1 VTRARTGT
9 GAAAILRRS
18 AVPPVPRDGSVH
30 PIRTHFHRHHESHHI
45 ATLAPSLVRA
55 LPSSSRSLAELIER
69 LRTPVEGGRGHAF
82 TLHETTAGAR
92 PYLLAG
98 LHRALAGQLFAI
110 VPTTD
115 VAERLFTDLIYFLG
129 EREPQ
134 SVALLRPRDETVGAI
149 ESPSERSAR
158 MTLLAD
164 LCARKDQ
171 IIIAPVAALRQYVM
185 PRDVFEATSVT
196 LTVDAEVGWDEIQT
210 RLYTLGYSRVDVVSA
225 AGEYAVRGGLID
237 VFAATAE
244 QPLRLEFFGDT
255 LESIRPFDLQS
266 QRSDGSLGTL
276 TITPWLE
283 IPREGIYRERVLAR
297 ATGEPGVVS
306 ALRAYLAGGADV
318 PEPWLALA
326 YDAPAT
332 ILDYLP
338 AESVIVLEEPGMLAT
353 LDRSLDA
360 ERSREQHVLL
370 AGVDS
375 GELDVRANEVGEA
388 LLAEV
393 AAPFPR
399 LPDFA
404 PAFAARRVLVIT
416 GGIEAEATPWL
427 PPSAQSFVLETRPAE
442 HFNRR
447 VELFLTAV
455 KGWLGAGDTVWL
467 VASGASRLAELLRG
481 AGIRVERSASIVH
494 LRAAGP
500 FGTDGVAV
508 GGTGGGS
515 AYVDSGSIEA
525 GFSIP
530 GLRLHVLGDREIYGQ
545 PAKRVKLRA
554 IKEGVPVTL
563 ADLRVGDY
571 VVHAV
576 HGIGQYLGL
585 RTETILGATS
595 DYLDLKYAGTDR
607 MLVPVHQMHQVT
619 KYGASEGAAP
629 KLSKMGGADWARV
642 KGRVSEALAKIADG
656 LVQLYAEREIAAGH
670 AFGPDS
676 PWQAELEESF
686 PYETTV
692 DQAKAIA
699 DAKTD
704 MEKPRPMDRLV
715 CGDVGYGKTEVAV
728 RAIFKAIADKK
739 QVAVLVPTTLLAAQH
754 FRTLCARFA
763 SFPVRVDELSRF
775 RTKKEQQATLAALA
789 AGQVDVVVGTHR
801 ILQKDV
807 VFRDL
812 GLIVVD
818 EEQRFGV
825 MHKER
830 LKQMRATVDVLTLSA
845 TPIPRTLQMSLMGVR
860 DLSLIQTPPKNRMS
874 IKTVV
879 VPAADAIVQRAI
891 ATELD
896 RGGQVYYVHNRIE
909 SIYAVARAL
918 EKLVPKAR
926 IAVGHGKMTETELE
940 PVMARFIDGDVDVFV
955 STTIIE
961 NGIDIPNVNTII
973 VNDADKFGLAQLYQL
988 RGRVGRSNHQAYAYL
1003 LYQAHKALTEEAK
1016 ARLEAIRE
1024 FTHLGSGLQI
1034 AMRDLEIRGAGNLL
1048 GAAQSGFIGAVGFET
1063 YAELLAEAIA
1073 ERKGSATEREAKR
1086 EAVIDVK
1093 LDAFVPNDYIP
1104 QVSQKIAVYQ
1114 QLAAARTLADVS
1126 EVVASVRD
1134 RFGPLPQP
1142 LENLV
1147 AITELRVIALRKGVT
1162 RVVIDEARLTL
1173 GVGSAFALDPA
1184 TLPKLQSITR
1194 NKFRFHEGKIVIDLP
1209 PRKPAEQI
1217 PTLRELLDVL

>member
-1 VTRARTGT
+1 MFV
-9 GAAAILRRS
+9 
-18 AVPPVPRDGSVH
+18 V
-30 PIRTHFHRHHESHHI
+30 
-45 ATLAPSLVRA
+45 
-55 LPSSSRSLAELIER
+55 
-69 LRTPVEGGRGHAF
+69 
-82 TLHETTAGAR
+82 
-92 PYLLAG
+92 
-98 LHRALAGQLFAI
+98 

-115 VAERLFTDLIYFLG
+115 VAERTFTDLIYFLG
-129 EREPQ
+129 EKEAQ
-134 SVALLRPRDETVGAI
+134 SVALLRPRDETVGAL

-164 LCARKDQ
+164 LCARKPQ
-171 IIIAPVAALRQYVM
+171 IVIAPVAALRQYVI
-185 PRDVFEATSVT
+185 PRRVFEEISLT
-196 LTVDAEVGWDEIQT
+196 LALDADVGWDALGEQ
-210 RLYTLGYSRVDVVSA
+210 LYRLGYTRVDVVSA
-225 AGEYAVRGGLID
+225 AGEYAVRGGLLD
-237 VFAATAE
+237 VFPATAE
-244 QPLRLEFFGDT
+244 QPVRLEFFGDT

-266 QRSDGSLGTL
+266 QRSEGNLAAL

-283 IPREGIYRERVLAR
+283 IPREATYRERVMAR
-297 ATGEPGVVS
+297 ATGEPAVVS
-306 ALRAYLAGGADV
+306 ALRAYLAKGADV

-332 ILDYLP
+332 IVDYLDDG
-338 AESVIVLEEPGMLAT
+338 SVIVLDEPGMLAT
-353 LDRSLDA
+353 LDRSLDD
-360 ERSREQHVLL
+360 ERSREQQVLL

-375 GELDVRANEVGEA
+375 GELDVRADEVGEA

-399 LPDFA
+399 LADFA
-404 PAFAARRVLVIT
+404 ASFAAHRVLIVT
-416 GGIEAEATPWL
+416 GGIEAGEVAWL
-427 PPSAQSFVLETRPAE
+427 PPSAQGFVLETRPAE

-447 VELFLTAV
+447 IEMFVGAV
-455 KGWLGAGDTVWL
+455 KEWVAAGETVWL
-467 VASGASRLAELLRG
+467 VASGASRLAELLRA
-481 AGIRVERSASIVH
+481 AGIRVERSATIVH

-500 FGTDGVAV
+500 FGTDGLAV
-508 GGTGGGS
+508 GAGGS
-515 AYVDSGSIEA
+515 VYVDGGSIEA

-530 GLRLHVLGDREIYGQ
+530 GLRLRVLGDREIYGQ

-554 IKEGVPVTL
+554 VKEGVPVTL

-619 KYGASEGAAP
+619 KYGANEGAAP
-629 KLSKMGGADWARV
+629 RLSKMGGADWARV
-642 KGRVSEALAKIADG
+642 KGRVSEALAKIAEG
-656 LVQLYAEREIAAGH
+656 LVQLYAEREIAPGH

-686 PYETTV
+686 PYEPTP
-692 DQAKAIA
+692 DQAKAID
-699 DAKTD
+699 DAKGD
-704 MEKPRPMDRLV
+704 MERARPMDRLV

-728 RAIFKAIADKK
+728 RAIFKAITDRK

-754 FRTLCARFA
+754 YRTLCNRFA
-763 SFPVRVDELSRF
+763 SFPVRIDELSRF
-775 RTKKEQQATLAALA
+775 RTKREQQATLAALA

-801 ILQKDV
+801 ILQKDI
-807 VFRDL
+807 VFKDL

-860 DLSLIQTPPKNRMS
+860 DLSLIQTAPKNRMS

-879 VPAADAIVQRAI
+879 VPAADSIVQRAI

-918 EKLVPKAR
+918 EQLVPKAR

-940 PVMARFIDGDVDVFV
+940 PVMARFIDGEIDVFV

-1003 LYQAHKALTEEAK
+1003 LYQAHKALTEDAK

-1048 GAAQSGFIGAVGFET
+1048 GSAQSGFIGAVGFET
-1063 YAELLAEAIA
+1063 YVQLLADAIA
-1073 ERKGSATEREAKR
+1073 ERKGSLAEREAKR
-1086 EAVIDVK
+1086 EAVIDIK

-1114 QLAAARTLADVS
+1114 QLAAARSLKEVD

-1134 RFGPLPQP
+1134 RFGPLPEP
-1142 LENLV
+1142 LGNLV
-1147 AITELRVIALRKGVT
+1147 AVTELRVVALRKNVT
-1162 RVVIDEARLTL
+1162 RVVIDEQRLTL

-1209 PRKPAEQI
+1209 PRKPVEQI
-1217 PTLRELLDVL
+1217 PVLRELLDVL

>member
-1 VTRARTGT
+1 
-9 GAAAILRRS
+9 
-18 AVPPVPRDGSVH
+18 
-30 PIRTHFHRHHESHHI
+30 
-45 ATLAPSLVRA
+45 
-55 LPSSSRSLAELIER
+55 
-69 LRTPVEGGRGHAF
+69 
-82 TLHETTAGAR
+82 
-92 PYLLAG
+92 
-98 LHRALAGQLFAI
+98 
-110 VPTTD
+110 VPTSD
-115 VAERLFTDLIYFLG
+115 VAERTFTDLSYFLG
-129 EREPQ
+129 EKEPQ
-134 SVALLRPRDETVGAI
+134 TVALLRPRDETVGAI

-164 LCARKDQ
+164 LCARKPR
-171 IIIAPVAALRQYVM
+171 IVIAPVAALRQYVM
-185 PRDVFEATSVT
+185 PRATFEQTALTLEVAT
-196 LTVDAEVGWDEIQT
+196 EVGWDALAT
-210 RLYTLGYSRVDVVSA
+210 DLYRLGYSRVDVVAA
-225 AGEYAVRGGLID
+225 AGEYAVRGGLLD
-237 VFAATAE
+237 VFAATADR
-244 QPLRLEFFGDT
+244 PARLEFFGDT
-255 LESIRPFDLQS
+255 LESIRPFDLQT
-266 QRSDGSLGTL
+266 QRSDGSLETL
-276 TITPWLE
+276 LVAPWLE
-283 IPREGIYRERVLAR
+283 IPRTDDYRERVLAR
-297 ATGEPGVVS
+297 ATGEAGVVS

-318 PEPWLALA
+318 PEPWLPLA
-326 YDAPAT
+326 YDEPAT
-332 ILDYLP
+332 ILDYLDRD
-338 AESVIVLEEPGMLAT
+338 SLIVLDEPGMLST
-353 LDRSLDA
+353 LDHSLDD
-360 ERSREQHVLL
+360 ERSREGQVLL
-370 AGVDS
+370 AGVES
-375 GELDVRANEVGEA
+375 GELDVRGSEVGEA

-393 AAPFPR
+393 VAPYPR
-399 LPDFA
+399 LADFG
-404 PAFAARRVLVIT
+404 PALATRRVLVLS
-416 GGIEAEATPWL
+416 GGIEAGELSWL
-427 PPSAQSFVLETRPAE
+427 PASAQSFVLETRPAE
-442 HFNRR
+442 HFSRR
-447 VELFLTAV
+447 IELFISAV
-455 KGWLGAGDTVWL
+455 KGWVGAGDTVWL

-481 AGIRVERSASIVH
+481 AGITVERSASVVH

-500 FGTDGVAV
+500 FGTDGLAV
-508 GGTGGGS
+508 GSGGS
-515 AYVDSGSIEA
+515 VYVDAGSIEA

-619 KYGASEGAAP
+619 KYGASEGATP

-642 KGRVSEALAKIADG
+642 KGRVSEALAKIAEG
-656 LVQLYAEREIAAGH
+656 LVQLYAEREVAAGH
-670 AFGPDS
+670 AFAPDS

-686 PYETTV
+686 PYEPTP
-692 DQAKAIA
+692 DQAKAID
-699 DAKTD
+699 DAKAD
-704 MEKPRPMDRLV
+704 MERSRPMDRLV

-728 RAIFKAIADKK
+728 RAIFKAITDRK

-754 FRTLCARFA
+754 FRTLTSRFA
-763 SFPVRVDELSRF
+763 SFPVRIDELSRF

-789 AGQVDVVVGTHR
+789 AGAVDVVVGTHR
-801 ILQKDV
+801 ILQKDI

-830 LKQMRATVDVLTLSA
+830 LKQLRATVDVLTLSA

-860 DLSLIQTPPKNRMS
+860 DLSLIQTAPKNRMS

-918 EKLVPKAR
+918 ERLVPKAR
-926 IAVGHGKMTETELE
+926 IAVGHGKMTEAELE
-940 PVMARFIDGDVDVFV
+940 PVMARFIEGEIDVFV

-961 NGIDIPNVNTII
+961 NGIDIPNVNTIVI
-973 VNDADKFGLAQLYQL
+973 NDADKFGLAQLYQL

-1003 LYQAHKALTEEAK
+1003 LYAAHKALTEDAK

-1063 YAELLAEAIA
+1063 YVQLLAEAIA
-1073 ERKGSATEREAKR
+1073 ERKGSAAEREAKR

-1114 QLAAARTLADVS
+1114 QLAAARSLAEVT

-1134 RFGPLPQP
+1134 RFGPLPEP

-1147 AITELRVIALRKGVT
+1147 SITELRVMALRKGVT
-1162 RVVIDEARLTL
+1162 RVVIDEQRLTL
-1173 GVGSAFALDPA
+1173 GVGSAFTLDPA
-1184 TLPKLQSITR
+1184 TLPKLQSLTR

-1209 PRKPAEQI
+1209 ARSPADQL
-1217 PTLRELLDVL
+1217 PTLRQLLDAL